1 MPNNVYN
8 LLLNPR
14 ILTKY
19 SRILYL
25 AFIYYIYCL
34 KIATNHTQNVAIY
47 CEISVKNKVL
57 NNQFCQLFQEKNQK
71 KKYQISI
78 NIFKNTDS

>member
-1 MPNNVYN
+1 MV
-8 LLLNPR
+8 
-14 ILTKY
+14 
-19 SRILYL
+19 
-25 AFIYYIYCL
+25 
-34 KIATNHTQNVAIY
+34 VAIY